1 MATNETSEPAD
12 LWGPLRYLLG
22 SWRGTSSGKPGVG
35 TSERTYALILAGQ
48 FIEVRGRSTF
58 EPQKSNPSGEVHEEL
73 GLISYDKARS
83 RYVLRE
89 FHVEGYV
96 NQYVLE
102 PPAPGS
108 QKLVFMT
115 EAIENIPPGWQART
129 TLEVLSPDSFRETF
143 ELAGPGKPWSCYITS
158 ELHRTA

>member
-1 MATNETSEPAD
+1 MATYESPDPAD

-22 SWRGTSSGKPGVG
+22 SWCGTSSGKPGVSS
-35 TSERTYALILAGQ
+35 TDRTYTLILDGQ

-58 EPQKSNPSGEVHEEL
+58 EPQQSNPSGEVHEEL
-73 GLISYDKARS
+73 GLISYDKGRS
-83 RYVLRE
+83 RHVLRE

-102 PPAPGS
+102 PPSGS
-108 QKLVFMT
+108 QKLVFVT

-129 TLEVLSPDSFRETF
+129 TLEILSPDSFRETF

-158 ELHRTA
+158 ELHRSA